1 MSNYQIS
8 EAALYDIRRI
18 WDYTLETWSEE
29 QAERYYNLLL
39 DEIGYVADNFESGK
53 NMDHIKIGYRSSK
66 VKSHL
71 IFYKRVDD
79 HLIEIVRI
87 LHQMMDIENRLK

>member
-8 EAALYDIRRI
+8 EAALSDIRRI
-18 WDYTLETWSEE
+18 WDYTLETWSDE

-39 DEIGYVADNFESGK
+39 DEIEYIADNFESGK

-79 HLIEIVRI
+79 QVIEIVRI